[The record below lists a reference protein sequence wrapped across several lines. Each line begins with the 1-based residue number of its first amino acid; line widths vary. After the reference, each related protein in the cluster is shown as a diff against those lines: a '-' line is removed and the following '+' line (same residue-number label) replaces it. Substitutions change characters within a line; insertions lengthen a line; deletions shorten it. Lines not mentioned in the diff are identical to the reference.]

1 MARRKV
7 RTRARLGGPGDRG
20 IRTTSQDGMVGGSA
34 EANVVPRVLLGAVNG
49 VEIVAVGALQ
59 LTRDVLLSAV
69 SGAANVGAEALTATV
84 AGARGVVSAASRMV
98 GDIAGTAQGTFQE
111 AIENARRTRLD
122 TARGAVRRPA
132 ARMAGRPGA
141 TMPAAPSAEE
151 PRARLRARRS
161 SPGRPAR
168 SRSAA

>member
-20 IRTTSQDGMVGGSA
+20 IRTTSQEGTVDGTA
-34 EANVVPRVLLGAVNG
+34 EASVVPRVLLGAVNG

-69 SGAANVGAEALTATV
+69 SGAASIGSEALTATV

-111 AIENARRTRLD
+111 AIGNARRSRLGA
-122 TARGAVRRPA
+122 ARGAFRRPA
-132 ARMAGRPGA
+132 ARMAGRTGA
-141 TMPAAPSAEE
+141 TMPAVPSTGE
-151 PRARLRARRS
+151 PRARARRS
-161 SPGRPAR
+161 SAGRPAR